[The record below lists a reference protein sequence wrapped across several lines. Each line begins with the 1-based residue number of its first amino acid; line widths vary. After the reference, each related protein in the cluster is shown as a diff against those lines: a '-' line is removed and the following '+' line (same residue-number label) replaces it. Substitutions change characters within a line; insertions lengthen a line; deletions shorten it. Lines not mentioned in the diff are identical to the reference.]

1 MRLAGKIFKLLF
13 RFFIFFMYGLYKSL
27 IIENLSINLS
37 VCLLNNSAYT
47 FAASECLLHWEL
59 LSIYTKSQS
68 DVLCIYLDL
77 LQQYSFWTHSPQ
89 FPLIYILHLQAVCEM
104 STTIVQYCQKNETS
118 TSSQTYF
125 LVCVLIFGSESTLFL
140 CSK

>member
-1 MRLAGKIFKLLF
+1 MRLTGKIFELLF
-13 RFFIFFMYGLYKSL
+13 LFSYLLYVWLVQKFDN
-27 IIENLSINLS
+27 IKSINLS

-68 DVLCIYLDL
+68 DVLYIYLDL

-118 TSSQTYF
+118 TSSQNYF
-125 LVCVLIFGSESTLFL
+125 LVCVLTFGSESTVFL